1 MAKKAAL
8 SAGWAG
14 STNPDKNDN
23 LTSKSQS
30 AEVPKSHAVKAS
42 SSQNKEDDRR
52 RVTLRLTE
60 DAWKQLKIM
69 SIEEGCVAHKVLI
82 EAVNDIELERQFEID
97 FENDPSQ
104 FDY

>member
-14 STNPDKNDN
+14 STNPNKNDN
-23 LTSKSQS
+23 LTPISQNVEASKIQD
-30 AEVPKSHAVKAS
+30 VKTS
-42 SSQNKEDDRR
+42 KSQNKEDDRR

-69 SIEEGCVAHKVLI
+69 SIEEGCVAHKLLI
-82 EAVNDIELERQFEID
+82 EAVNDLFTKKGKSPIA
-97 FENDPSQ
+97 
-104 FDY
+104 

>member
-8 SAGWAG
+8 SAGWAE
-14 STNPDKNDN
+14 STNLAKNET

-30 AEVPKSHAVKAS
+30 VEVSEGQNVKKS
-42 SSQNKEDDRR
+42 SSQSNEDDRR

-69 SIEEGCVAHKVLI
+69 SIEEGCVAHKLLI
-82 EAVNDIELERQFEID
+82 EAVNDLFTKRGKLPIA
-97 FENDPSQ
+97 
-104 FDY
+104 

>member
-23 LTSKSQS
+23 LTPISQNVEASKVQN
-30 AEVPKSHAVKAS
+30 VKTS

-52 RVTLRLTE
+52 RVLC
-60 DAWKQLKIM
+60 D
-69 SIEEGCVAHKVLI
+69 
-82 EAVNDIELERQFEID
+82 
-97 FENDPSQ
+97 
-104 FDY
+104 

>member
-14 STNPDKNDN
+14 STNPAKNDN
-23 LTSKSQS
+23 LTPKSQSIEVSKSQN
-30 AEVPKSHAVKAS
+30 EEGDK
-42 SSQNKEDDRR
+42 R

-69 SIEEGCVAHKVLI
+69 SIEEGCVAHKLLI
-82 EAVNDIELERQFEID
+82 EAVNDLFTKKGKSPIA
-97 FENDPSQ
+97 
-104 FDY
+104 

>member
-23 LTSKSQS
+23 LTPISQNVEASKVQD
-30 AEVPKSHAVKAS
+30 VKTS

-69 SIEEGCVAHKVLI
+69 SIEEGCVAHKLLI
-82 EAVNDIELERQFEID
+82 EAVNDLFVKRRKKPIA
-97 FENDPSQ
+97 
-104 FDY
+104 

>member
-14 STNPDKNDN
+14 STNPAKNDN
-23 LTSKSQS
+23 LTPKSQNVEVSKSQS
-30 AEVPKSHAVKAS
+30 
-42 SSQNKEDDRR
+42 KEGDRR

-69 SIEEGCVAHKVLI
+69 SIEEGCVAHKLLI
-82 EAVNDIELERQFEID
+82 EAVNDLFTKKGKKPIA
-97 FENDPSQ
+97 
-104 FDY
+104 

>member
-14 STNPDKNDN
+14 STNPAKNDN

-30 AEVPKSHAVKAS
+30 AEVST
-42 SSQNKEDDRR
+42 SQRNEDDRR

-69 SIEEGCVAHKVLI
+69 SIEEGCVAHKLLI
-82 EAVNDIELERQFEID
+82 EAVNDLFVKRRKKPIA
-97 FENDPSQ
+97 
-104 FDY
+104 

>member
-23 LTSKSQS
+23 LTPISQNVETSKVQD
-30 AEVPKSHAVKAS
+30 VKTS

-69 SIEEGCVAHKVLI
+69 SIEEGCVAHKLLI
-82 EAVNDIELERQFEID
+82 EAVNDLFVKRRKKPIA
-97 FENDPSQ
+97 
-104 FDY
+104 

>member
-23 LTSKSQS
+23 LTPISQNVETSKVQD
-30 AEVPKSHAVKAS
+30 VKTS

-69 SIEEGCVAHKVLI
+69 SIEEGCVAHKLLI
-82 EAVNDIELERQFEID
+82 EAVNDLFTK
-97 FENDPSQ
+97 
-104 FDY
+104 